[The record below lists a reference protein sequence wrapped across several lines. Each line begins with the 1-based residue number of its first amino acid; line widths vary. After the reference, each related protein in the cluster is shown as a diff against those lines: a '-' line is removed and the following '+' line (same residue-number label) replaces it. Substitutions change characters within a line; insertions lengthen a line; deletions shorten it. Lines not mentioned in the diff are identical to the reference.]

1 MKVVD
6 ASLEVGVNFLAG
18 EGHEQPRLRHDE
30 TNLGSEGTSLCD
42 GMGIGS
48 FTAMILYV
56 AASYREAV
64 RAMAAKINRC
74 QDRRF
79 QKAPPVSAG
88 KSRGWRGVRWFDDRS
103 YVHAQSEQYST
114 DAGSLLNKEQD
125 VFSAGTWEQ
134 EGGEEE
140 RYGRRLLKKKMA
152 RSMAGVAGRPQR
164 CDRRRR
170 QLWRGIRAPGLDVI

>member
-1 MKVVD
+1 
-6 ASLEVGVNFLAG
+6 
-18 EGHEQPRLRHDE
+18 
-30 TNLGSEGTSLCD
+30 
-42 GMGIGS
+42 
-48 FTAMILYV
+48 MILYV
-56 AASYREAV
+56 AASYREAFGQQQI
-64 RAMAAKINRC
+64 KINRF

-79 QKAPPVSAG
+79 QTAPPVSAG

-114 DAGSLLNKEQD
+114 DAGSLLLNREQD

-152 RSMAGVAGRPQR
+152 RSMAGVAGRR
-164 CDRRRR
+164 LNSDRRRR